1 MSSKP
6 NEVAASSARR
16 KLVYILS
23 PSFSG
28 STLLT
33 MLLAQHPGIATIG
46 ELKATAMGP
55 TDEYVC
61 SCEQA
66 IRCCPFWKTLKERC
80 ADAGVAFDVSDFGT
94 HFGSSGRLRDRVLGA
109 QVRGR
114 LFEGIRKALLDSP
127 VLAATY
133 RNIIQRNARL
143 VELICELQG
152 AGLFLDGSKDPQ
164 RLMYFQRSGHWDLRV
179 LRLHRDGRA
188 QSNSRR
194 LKTRKPVNFQG
205 AVAEWRGT
213 ILQMDRVCQSFGAD
227 QIHTLQYEQ
236 LCGDPQKV
244 MGDIWRFLDV
254 EPVEQDWSKV
264 DLRKKEHHI
273 LGNSMRT
280 KDKIQISM
288 DTKWR
293 ERVNKEEL
301 ELFEREAGELNRS
314 LGYTKEPVSG
324 ISGREHAI
332 HRV

>member
-1 MSSKP
+1 MSVES
-6 NEVAASSARR
+6 NCNREGSARR

-33 MLLAQHPGIATIG
+33 MLLAQHPRIATIG

-55 TDEYVC
+55 TNEYVC

-66 IRCCPFWKTLKERC
+66 IRSCPFWKTLKERC
-80 ADAGVAFDVSDFGT
+80 ADAGVSFDVSDFGT
-94 HFGSSGRLRDRVLGA
+94 HFESSGRLKDRVMGA
-109 QVRGR
+109 QVRGK
-114 LFEGIRKALLDSP
+114 LFERVRKTLLDSP
-127 VLAATY
+127 VLGTTY
-133 RNIIQRNARL
+133 RKILQRNARL
-143 VELICELQG
+143 IELICELQG
-152 AGLFLDGSKDPQ
+152 GSLFLDGSKDPQ
-164 RLMYFQRSGHWDLRV
+164 RLMYFQRSGNWDIHV

-194 LKTRKPVNFQG
+194 QKTRNPVDFPG

-213 ILQMDRVCQSFGAD
+213 ILQMDRVCQSLGPD
-227 QIHTLQYEQ
+227 QIHTLQYER

-264 DLRKKEHHI
+264 DLRKREHHI

-280 KDKIQISM
+280 KDKIKISM

-293 ERVNKEEL
+293 ERVSKEEL

-314 LGYTKEPVSG
+314 LGYTTEPVSG
-324 ISGREHAI
+324 ISGREH
-332 HRV
+332 VTPQV

>member
-1 MSSKP
+1 MSIESDNP
-6 NEVAASSARR
+6 MEGSARR

-55 TDEYVC
+55 TEEYVC

-66 IRCCPFWKTLKERC
+66 IRSCPFWKTLKERC
-80 ADAGVAFDVSDFGT
+80 ADAGVSFDVSEFNT
-94 HFGSSGRLRDRVLGA
+94 HFGSSGRLSDRVLGA

-114 LFEGIRKALLDSP
+114 LFERIRKALLDSP
-127 VLAATY
+127 VLRSTY
-133 RNIIQRNARL
+133 RKILQRNARL
-143 VELICELQG
+143 IELICELQG

-164 RLMYFQRSGHWDLRV
+164 RLMYFQRSGHWDIRV
-179 LRLHRDGRA
+179 IRLHRDGRA

-194 LKTRKPVNFQG
+194 LKTRNPVDFQG
-205 AVAEWRGT
+205 AVTEWRGT
-213 ILQMDRVCQSFGAD
+213 ILQMDRVCQSLGPD

-264 DLRKKEHHI
+264 DLRKREHHI

-301 ELFEREAGELNRS
+301 GLFEREAGELNRS
-314 LGYTKEPVSG
+314 LGYTTEPVSG
-324 ISGREHAI
+324 ISGREHVTP
-332 HRV
+332 RV